1 MDGGGDVV
9 CCVLVW
15 RDLVVGHVVLVK
27 IFFFLAFTL
36 MASVFLGLI
45 DSERIITFRSSRNV
59 Y

>member
-1 MDGGGDVV
+1 MARLGGRA
-9 CCVLVW
+9 L
-15 RDLVVGHVVLVK
+15 VLVK
-27 IFFFLAFTL
+27 NIFLAFTL